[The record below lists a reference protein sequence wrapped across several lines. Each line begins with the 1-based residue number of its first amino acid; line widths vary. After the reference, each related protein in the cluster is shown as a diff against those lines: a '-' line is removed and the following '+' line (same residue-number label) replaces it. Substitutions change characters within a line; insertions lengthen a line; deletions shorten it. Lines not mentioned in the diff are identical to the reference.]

1 MIKLALFLACLSV
14 IDGRIIVRVIR
25 EADVNATASD
35 LTNATAKPSHDP
47 PELSEFQSDLVAPA
61 SGTKPLQ
68 AKYTIRVKPKL
79 KDGVPQIQE
88 IRIMP
93 PKSNATK
100 AFVTPLMVL
109 KQNVTRPMI
118 ENIEIDVPEKGKKFS
133 SKPSVEVIEGDHKEL
148 LEVNKGEATVENPA
162 QKSETTLQDQNDNT
176 AASNSLNATDS
187 LTSQNATTPST
198 SPNATVSST
207 SQDAPAN
214 SSTTSTQ
221 TAAVSQSTNIQ
232 TTTQTQASSSTSE
245 SAPAVAPPEA
255 PSAASVAAPVASSS
269 VAASSTEAS
278 PAPAAASAQHP
289 RPAAASDVA
298 SYAASPASVA
308 VAPAAAPAVPAAS
321 VSAATAPAEASAAV
335 ADPVNAYARAYANV
349 PQSCSDDT
357 RCIVYPGNRCG
368 EQWLQTNCRLKCK
381 LCSK

>member
-1 MIKLALFLACLSV
+1 MRKDRLLNSSLVREYACILT
-14 IDGRIIVRVIR
+14 

-100 AFVTPLMVL
+100 AFVKPLMVL

-162 QKSETTLQDQNDNT
+162 QKSETTLQGIVARHTDQRMH
-176 AASNSLNATDS
+176 
-187 LTSQNATTPST
+187 
-198 SPNATVSST
+198 
-207 SQDAPAN
+207 
-214 SSTTSTQ
+214 
-221 TAAVSQSTNIQ
+221 I
-232 TTTQTQASSSTSE
+232 
-245 SAPAVAPPEA
+245 
-255 PSAASVAAPVASSS
+255 
-269 VAASSTEAS
+269 
-278 PAPAAASAQHP
+278 
-289 RPAAASDVA
+289 
-298 SYAASPASVA
+298 
-308 VAPAAAPAVPAAS
+308 
-321 VSAATAPAEASAAV
+321 
-335 ADPVNAYARAYANV
+335 
-349 PQSCSDDT
+349 C
-357 RCIVYPGNRCG
+357 GN
-368 EQWLQTNCRLKCK
+368 
-381 LCSK
+381 